1 MIDVSSMNEDERN
14 DYIFG
19 DHIDRDIPVTNRFG
33 WLESALPDDIETFI
47 NVIRI
52 APQLRV
58 GGGNLSIPIIV
69 CTGLEL
75 VSALYAGNTK
85 YLCGRAYNAEDNV
98 KNFVKNFFTGPARE
112 IPRLIWDGVRNG
124 VDHTFNP
131 KSIQYSNDTIRFTF
145 YSEIEMQSYVSKNNN
160 EIRIHLNS
168 IELYNMLRRAVS
180 EYRIE
185 LQGTKELQENFIWAW
200 NSIESSVQNV
210 TNRFQ
215 QAMETRSLL
224 RRLQTSNNITPFH

>member
-1 MIDVSSMNEDERN
+1 MN

-19 DHIDRDIPVTNRFG
+19 DHFEPDIPVTNRFG

-52 APQLRV
+52 APELRV

-75 VSALYAGNTK
+75 ASALYAGNTK

-98 KNFVKNFFTGPARE
+98 KKFVNDFFTGPARE

-131 KSIQYSNDTIRFTF
+131 KSIQYSNDAFRFTF
-145 YSEIEMQSYVSKNNN
+145 YSEIGMQSYVSKNNN
-160 EIRIHLNS
+160 EISIHLNS
-168 IELYNMLRRAVS
+168 VELNTTLRRAIT
-180 EYRIE
+180 EYKVE
-185 LQGTKELQENFIWAW
+185 LQGTKQLQANFIQAWA
-200 NSIESSVQNV
+200 SIESNVQDI
-210 TNRFQ
+210 TNRHQ
-215 QAMETRSLL
+215 QAMEARILL
-224 RRLQTSNNITPFH
+224 RRLQNSNNIILFH

>member
-1 MIDVSSMNEDERN
+1 
-14 DYIFG
+14 
-19 DHIDRDIPVTNRFG
+19 
-33 WLESALPDDIETFI
+33 
-47 NVIRI
+47 
-52 APQLRV
+52 
-58 GGGNLSIPIIV
+58 
-69 CTGLEL
+69 
-75 VSALYAGNTK
+75 
-85 YLCGRAYNAEDNV
+85 V
-98 KNFVKNFFTGPARE
+98 KNFVKDFFTGPARE

-168 IELYNMLRRAVS
+168 IELYNMLRRAVG
-180 EYRIE
+180 EYMIE

-224 RRLQTSNNITPFH
+224 RMLQTSNNITLFH